1 MACWLRE
8 LSLFR
13 NRISLECVVNWVDVH
28 VDGGP
33 VVESNQY
40 SLASRVGLKMGR
52 RYCRKRVLGR
62 AAHHHFPRPG
72 ELSTDLDKP
81 TNPTD
86 DPKGTL
92 HITEPVDIPAS
103 ASIAPSRRPCDH
115 TARPALHP
123 ATYRH
128 TRYQR
133 SSSFIRFLR
142 VNTEC
147 RREWYLSW
155 ESRGRCCGVEMSH
168 CRLDTEQ
175 RLTDTEQQSSVT
187 SKHGVSMLAPPTPTH
202 HS

>member
-1 MACWLRE
+1 MSRD
-8 LSLFR
+8 
-13 NRISLECVVNWVDVH
+13 DVH
-28 VDGGP
+28 ADGGP

-40 SLASRVGLKMGR
+40 SLAFRVGLKMGR

-92 HITEPVDIPAS
+92 HITEPVDISAS

-115 TARPALHP
+115 TARPAPGP

-133 SSSFIRFLR
+133 SSQLHTFSARTPSAGGNGACNGNLEAVAAALR
-142 VNTEC
+142 C
-147 RREWYLSW
+147 RTADYTQN
-155 ESRGRCCGVEMSH
+155 RG
-168 CRLDTEQ
+168 
-175 RLTDTEQQSSVT
+175 
-187 SKHGVSMLAPPTPTH
+187 
-202 HS
+202 